1 MPQIIFIF
9 PVISAGLMEGIA
21 SPYKPCFVYSLG
33 LSQLQQYYQISS
45 KTSKTRLHFTEIT
58 LAQKSLHHEKLCG
71 KQLEMFSASLTLLC
85 FHFPAQRGT
94 CKCCR
99 SALCAEA
106 LILCKNFNNE
116 GKQRAVVTVTFFGQ
130 PETNYP

>member
-1 MPQIIFIF
+1 MTSGRVNVLQIIFIF

-21 SPYKPCFVYSLG
+21 SPYKLRFVYSLG

-45 KTSKTRLHFTEIT
+45 KTSKTRLDSTETI

-71 KQLEMFSASLTLLC
+71 KQLKMFSACLTLLC
-85 FHFPAQRGT
+85 FHCPAQQGT

-99 SALCAEA
+99 NALCGEA
-106 LILCKNFNNE
+106 LI
-116 GKQRAVVTVTFFGQ
+116 
-130 PETNYP
+130 

>member
-71 KQLEMFSASLTLLC
+71 KQLEMFSASL
-85 FHFPAQRGT
+85 H
-94 CKCCR
+94 CCV
-99 SALCAEA
+99 SISLH
-106 LILCKNFNNE
+106 NE
-116 GKQRAVVTVTFFGQ
+116 GPVSAAGVPCVLR
-130 PETNYP
+130 P